1 MGDIGRQARKV
12 ADGAEDATDSK
23 PFLLAARAGY
33 VAAGILHI
41 LIGVIAVRVAAG
53 GSGSA
58 DQAGAMAS
66 LAGTPGGGILL
77 WICFIGCS
85 ALALFLLSEVLF
97 TPRRLSGKEKATF
110 RLKNGGKAVV
120 YAAIGIAFARYAM
133 GGGSSSSGSS
143 TQSTSAALM
152 ANPIGAAL
160 LLAVGVG
167 ILAIGGY
174 FVYSGMTQKFEENL
188 SGKPS
193 GSVGRAVTMLGTFG
207 YVAKGIALGVLGL
220 LLAIATVRNNPEE
233 STGLDGALKSLQEQ
247 PFGIWILGAVA
258 LGLIAYGVFMIVR
271 SRYQRM

>member
-41 LIGVIAVRVAAG
+41 LIGIIAVRVAAG
-53 GSGSA
+53 GSGSP

-77 WICFIGCS
+77 WICFIGCA
-85 ALALFLLSEVLF
+85 ALALFLLSEVF
-97 TPRRLSGKEKATF
+97 FPPRRVSGKDKVKYRVKE
-110 RLKNGGKAVV
+110 GGKAII
-120 YAAIGIAFARYAM
+120 YAAIGATFAQYAM
-133 GGGSSSSGSS
+133 GGSSSGGAS
-143 TQSTSAALM
+143 TESMSAALM
-152 ANPIGAAL
+152 ANPAGAAL
-160 LLAVGVG
+160 LLAIGAG
-167 ILAIGGY
+167 IVAIGGY
-174 FVYSGMTQKFEENL
+174 FIYSGLTRKFEENL
-188 SGKPS
+188 TQLPAGTA
-193 GSVGRAVTMLGTFG
+193 GQAITVLGTAG
-207 YVAKGIALGVLGL
+207 YVAKGVALGVVGL
-220 LLAIATVRNNPEE
+220 LLAVATVRNNPEE

-247 PFGIWILGAVA
+247 PFGPWILGAVA

>member
-12 ADGAEDATDSK
+12 AEGAEDATDSK

-41 LIGVIAVRVAAG
+41 LIGVIAFRVASG

-58 DQAGAMAS
+58 DQSGAMAS
-66 LAGTPGGGILL
+66 LAGSPGGGILL
-77 WICFIGCS
+77 WVCFVGCS
-85 ALALFLLSEVLF
+85 ALALFLLSEVFF

-110 RLKNGGKAVV
+110 RLKNGGKAVI
-120 YAAIGIAFARYAM
+120 YAAIGLTFLQYAM
-133 GGGSSSSGSS
+133 GGSSDSGSS

-152 ANPIGAAL
+152 ANPAGTAL
-160 LLAVGVG
+160 LLTVGVG

-174 FVYSGMTQKFEENL
+174 FIYRGTTKKFEENL
-188 SGKPS
+188 AGKPS
-193 GSVGRAVTMLGTFG
+193 GSAGRAVTLLGTVG

-220 LLAIATVRNNPEE
+220 LLVIATVRNNPEE

-247 PFGIWILGAVA
+247 PFGVWILGAVA
-258 LGLIAYGVFMIVR
+258 LGLIAYGIFMVVR
-271 SRYQRM
+271 ARYQRM

>member
-41 LIGVIAVRVAAG
+41 LIGVIAFRVASG

-58 DQAGAMAS
+58 DQSGAMAS
-66 LAGTPGGGILL
+66 LAGSPGGGILL
-77 WICFIGCS
+77 WVCFLGCS

-110 RLKNGGKAVV
+110 RLKNGGKAVI
-120 YAAIGIAFARYAM
+120 YAAIGLAFLQYAM
-133 GGGSSSSGSS
+133 GGSSDSDSA

-152 ANPIGAAL
+152 ANPAGTAL

-174 FVYSGMTQKFEENL
+174 FVYRGITKKFEENL
-188 SGKPS
+188 TGKPS
-193 GSVGRAVTMLGTFG
+193 GSAGRAVTMLGSVG

-247 PFGIWILGAVA
+247 PFGVWILGAVA
-258 LGLIAYGVFMIVR
+258 LGLIAYGIFMIVR